1 MRSKHRF
8 IMVGFFV
15 LTILGPLPILA
26 QEKGRELS
34 LPRAIEIA
42 LERSPLL
49 QAARHQVEAAVAGV
63 DRARA
68 EFFPRVDL
76 HESLTRADNPVFAFS
91 SKLNQGRFT
100 PADFDVN
107 RLNTPEATSNFRTN
121 LSFAQPIYTGGKA
134 SIGFEQAK
142 LHREATVQGF
152 DRTRQ
157 EVIFQVARAYY
168 RVLLARADLEVV
180 QSAIQA
186 AEANRDVARA
196 RFEVG
201 LVVESDVLSA
211 EVRLASLRE
220 QEIIAQHQLILAQAV
235 LNEVMGLPLDE
246 PLEIRDR
253 LKERPARSEQLEE
266 LEAFALTR
274 RPDYQRLGFEERAL
288 ERGIALARA
297 EFLPTLRATASYEL
311 NHLSFAAN
319 GQDSW
324 FVGIV
329 FQWNLFNG
337 FGDQAKVAEARAR
350 FGEIQAQRVKMRSGI
365 QLEVKDAFLKLKAAE
380 ERIGVAKRAVTQAEE
395 SLRIVKDRYEAGLT
409 TIVDLLGSEAAL
421 TQARGNLTVA
431 LYDYNV
437 GLANLELALGAISK
451 DSF

>member
-49 QAARHQVEAAVAGV
+49 QAARYQVEAAVAGV

-68 EFFPRVDL
+68 SLLPKLDVR
-76 HESLTRADNPVFAFS
+76 ESFTRADNPVFAFS

-100 PADFDVN
+100 QADFDVN
-107 RLNTPEATSNFRTN
+107 RLNHPEATSNFQTN

-157 EVIFQVARAYY
+157 EVIFQVAKAYY
-168 RVLLARADLEVV
+168 RVLLARADLEAVK
-180 QSAIQA
+180 SAIQA
-186 AEANRDVARA
+186 AEANRDLALA
-196 RFEVG
+196 RFKAG

-211 EVRLASLRE
+211 DVRLSSLKE
-220 QEIIAQHQLILAQAV
+220 QGIIAQNQLILAQAA
-235 LNEVMGLPLDE
+235 LNDVMGLPLEE
-246 PLEIRDR
+246 PFEIKDR
-253 LKERPARSEQLEE
+253 LKERPARSGRLEE
-266 LEAFALTR
+266 LERLALTR

-288 ERGIALARA
+288 DLGVALARA
-297 EFLPTLRATASYEL
+297 EFLPILRATAGYEL

-329 FQWNLFNG
+329 LQWNLFNG
-337 FGDQAKVAEARAR
+337 LEDRAKVAEAKAR
-350 FGEIQAQRVKMRSGI
+350 FGEIHAQRVRMRSGI
-365 QLEVKDAFLKLKAAE
+365 KLEVKDAFLTLKAAE

-395 SLRIVKDRYEAGLT
+395 SLRIVKDRY
-409 TIVDLLGSEAAL
+409 
-421 TQARGNLTVA
+421 
-431 LYDYNV
+431 
-437 GLANLELALGAISK
+437 
-451 DSF
+451 